1 MTDEPPKDYKE
12 EKSNATL
19 REDKINKLF
28 NSFDACMDV
37 GINDDRMNYLEIE
50 IALKMISKKL
60 NYEQIKSWIS
70 FMQEG
75 DEGYQPPEN
84 KPPGGMFG

>member
-1 MTDEPPKDYKE
+1 MSDSPKE
-12 EKSNATL
+12 EEKANVTL

-28 NSFDACMDV
+28 NAFDDCMDV
-37 GINDDRMNYLEIE
+37 GVNDDKMNFLEIE
-50 IALKMISKKL
+50 LAITMLSKKL
-60 NYEQIKSWIS
+60 SFEQIKSWIS
-70 FMQEG
+70 FMQE